1 MRKQVTVPEEIILS
15 KIYEIR
21 GEKVMLDKDL
31 AELYQVETKVLKQ
44 AVRRNAAIFPAHFMF
59 ELTNQENMALRSQ
72 IVTSNKGKG
81 GTRYLPMVFTE
92 HGVLQ
97 LASVL
102 RSDRAK
108 HMSIRLIEIFV
119 KLRALLSTH
128 KELLLQTEKV
138 GERLAGHD
146 KQIAIIFEY
155 LKQLEQTKQE
165 GLSYKNRKR
174 IGFKQEDQ

>member
-1 MRKQVTVPEEIILS
+1 
-15 KIYEIR
+15 
-21 GEKVMLDKDL
+21 
-31 AELYQVETKVLKQ
+31 
-44 AVRRNAAIFPAHFMF
+44 
-59 ELTNQENMALRSQ
+59 
-72 IVTSNKGKG
+72 
-81 GTRYLPMVFTE
+81 MVFTE

-138 GERLAGHD
+138 GERLTSHD
-146 KQIAIIFEY
+146 QQIAIIFEY